1 MLKRTFA
8 DRRVLLSLAAAL
20 AVNVAVYYIGRFLSA
35 GMVHRCLETGADRAI
50 PILSWTIFFYWGGF
64 VFWIVNYA
72 LSIRL
77 EEGRRGRFLAAH
89 ILGELVCF
97 LFFVLLPTTMNRPE
111 VTGRG
116 PGAMLLKLTFLLD
129 EPDNL
134 FPSIHCFASWLCW
147 IGVRGEKGVPA
158 WYRAL
163 SLVLALAVCVS
174 TLTVKQHVLADAL
187 AGILL
192 AELSYLAAGL
202 APRLRNRASSG
213 EREKARSE
221 ENVG

>member
-8 DRRVLLSLAAAL
+8 DRRALLSLAAAL
-20 AVNVAVYYIGRFLSA
+20 AVNVAVYYTGRFLSA

-50 PILSWTIFFYWGGF
+50 PILPWTVLFYWGGF
-64 VFWIVNYA
+64 LFWIVNYA
-72 LSIRL
+72 LSIHL
-77 EEGRRGRFLAAH
+77 EQGGRGRFLTAH

-97 LFFVLLPTTMNRPE
+97 LFFVLLPTTMTRPE

-116 PGAMLLKLTFLLD
+116 PGAMLLRLTFLLD
-129 EPDNL
+129 DPDNL

-147 IGVRGEKGVPA
+147 IGVRREKGVPP

-174 TLTVKQHVLADAL
+174 TLTVKQHVIADSVS
-187 AGILL
+187 GVLL

-221 ENVG
+221 EKVG